1 LFDTLRSVLK
11 DRWAKWTATTTAVRR
26 AIAMTDHNLEKSE
39 NKGSICLI
47 SSVFGY
53 TLLVFKDC
61 HGYQVDVIA
70 PNGDHYCNG
79 EIFYSALCA
88 ETKGRKWIED
98 LREEDL
104 DLELDPDE

>member
-1 LFDTLRSVLK
+1 MCVIQYMAPANVASFVQRKGRGGRQV
-11 DRWAKWTATTTAVRR
+11 
-26 AIAMTDHNLEKSE
+26 AMTDHNLEKSE
-39 NKGSICLI
+39 NKASICLI
-47 SSVFGY
+47 TSVCGY

-61 HGYQVDVIA
+61 HGYQVDAIA
-70 PNGDHYCNG
+70 PNGDRYCNG

-104 DLELDPDE
+104 DLELGPDE